1 MNMSRAVH
9 GAPLRADPAGVGR
22 RRQQRRA
29 VDWVAHCRTRRGDQW
44 AVTIIDASEGGF
56 GLSCTLPLPVDSR
69 ILVDVG
75 GIGTFPCRIA
85 WQAQGRCGLQLLQ
98 EEAAASEDD
107 IDGLAQLLRE

>member
-29 VDWVAHCRTRRGDQW
+29 VDWVAHCRTCRGDQW

-69 ILVDVG
+69 VN
-75 GIGTFPCRIA
+75 GTFKLTHVTADRHFETDPP
-85 WQAQGRCGLQLLQ
+85 
-98 EEAAASEDD
+98 D
-107 IDGLAQLLRE
+107 LAV